1 MEKLII
7 AVDGPSGAGKSSVTA
22 KLAQKLNIIQL
33 NTGALYR
40 AVGLYCLQNNIDPS
54 NEKEVDNNL
63 KNIKICVKYIDGKQ
77 ATFLND
83 KDVSDDLY
91 TPEVTNAC
99 SISSQLKNVRE
110 LILAIQRS
118 SANEQS
124 MIVEGRDI
132 GSVVLPNAD
141 FKFYID
147 ASPEVRATRRIN
159 DEKNINDNLD
169 YETVLKDIIERDR
182 RDMTREISPL
192 VKAPDAIYVNTDNMN
207 IEQVVDYM
215 YNIIKGNK

>member
-7 AVDGPSGAGKSSVTA
+7 AVDGPSGAGKSSVTS

-54 NEKEVDNNL
+54 NEDVVNQNL
-63 KNIKICVKYIDGKQ
+63 KNIEISIKYINGKQ
-77 ATFLND
+77 ATFLNEN
-83 KDVSDDLY
+83 DVSNDLY
-91 TPEVTNAC
+91 TPAVTNAC
-99 SISSQLKNVRE
+99 SLSSQLKNVRE
-110 LILAIQRS
+110 LILKIQRK
-118 SANEQS
+118 SASEQS

-132 GSVVLPNAD
+132 GSVVLPDAD

-147 ASPEVRATRRIN
+147 ASPEVRAIRRIN

-192 VKAPDAIYVNTDNMN
+192 VKPQDAIYVNTDNMN
-207 IEQVVDYM
+207 IDEVVEYM
-215 YNIIKGNK
+215 YNIIKGKR